1 MEEEQKKIEIISG
14 NGKDLEI
21 SEVSTHLSI
30 AKPKFKDTDDKKKE
44 IVIPQV
50 KKKTDN
56 KENKKIGR

>member
-1 MEEEQKKIEIISG
+1 MSEKPKKIEVVSG

-21 SEVSTHLSI
+21 SDVSTHLSI
-30 AKPKFKDTDDKKKE
+30 AKPKIKDENDKKQE

-56 KENKKIGR
+56 KDKK